1 MVKYFI
7 NLAFFVLCTSGICF
21 SQPDPITIQFVE
33 AQPLWEHL
41 TWDTTFYDIGNQPGI
56 NKYNVVVP
64 HQCYRFN
71 NDLIISS
78 YCLNHRAEFYGYI
91 LEQIDINSGQVR
103 WQNYSTYYNNGFQ
116 DHYKNMYLRDDGN
129 LEMIGIKRHGEYL
142 DTLFSYW
149 NIGGGQSNYVRKV
162 FDYNTGDLINT
173 VEGKDSI
180 RNIAPSYQVFYPIK
194 IDSAYLV
201 LHQTGKEVDGTIR
214 YGYDF
219 YTLNEYHN
227 LTDTLPI
234 STVFFETTD
243 SVSFWS
249 YGQPPFIKKLN
260 DSTLVCLLFQDRFY
274 PEKTKAQLIW
284 IDIKDYNNIKVLK
297 RIQVEDLI
305 QGDASSFLYF
315 NFNIVNEK
323 IYITQPY
330 YNNELEDHTAF
341 FVVLDRNGEI
351 LHNLTNC
358 VDDFHVYET
367 FSLIYS
373 SDSYDY
379 VAAFQSKTGRE
390 GFDILRIN
398 SGSDSLHYISSLTS
412 AIADEE
418 FTRQMEVSN
427 LFEDGIF
434 IIGAYTKKFGG
445 EENSA
450 VKYYGFDGQSL
461 GMQVQTNVEVT
472 PIEVDFNIFP
482 NPTNGN
488 ISIDFKQDFTGDISV
503 YDILGRKLKSFS
515 LLAQSYYQFDIS
527 SESSGL
533 YFITVFDQQY
543 KYSHSKTI
551 LLLQ

>member
-1 MVKYFI
+1 MKNHFI
-7 NLAFFVLCTSGICF
+7 NLIFFVLFSNGICF

-71 NDLIISS
+71 HDLIISS
-78 YCLNHRAEFYGYI
+78 YCINHRAELYGYV
-91 LEQIDINSGQVR
+91 LEQIDINSGTVK
-103 WQNYSTYYNNGFQ
+103 WQNYSTYYNGGFQ

-149 NIGGGQSNYVRKV
+149 NTGGGQSNYVRKV
-162 FDYNTGDLINT
+162 FEYNTGELINT

-194 IDSAYLV
+194 HDSAYVV
-201 LHQTGKEVDGTIR
+201 LHQTGKELAGTIK

-219 YTLNEYHN
+219 YILNAEHN
-227 LTDTLPI
+227 LTDTLPVA
-234 STVFFETTD
+234 SVLYETNDT
-243 SVSFWS
+243 SNFWS

-260 DSTLVCLLFQDRFY
+260 DSTLVCLIFQDRFY

-284 IDIKDYNNIKVLK
+284 IDIKDYHDIKVQK

-315 NFNIVNEK
+315 NFNVANEK

-330 YNNELEDHTAF
+330 YNDDLGDHTAF
-341 FVVLDRNGEI
+341 FVVLDKNGDI

-358 VDDFHVYET
+358 MDDFHVYET

-427 LFEDGIF
+427 LYEDGIF

-450 VKYYGFDGQSL
+450 VKYYAFNGQSL
-461 GMQVQTNVEVT
+461 GMEIATSIQSGTTE
-472 PIEVDFNIFP
+472 IDFNVYP
-482 NPTNGN
+482 NPTNGLLN
-488 ISIDFKQDFTGDISV
+488 FDFDDDFSGDISI
-503 YDILGRKLKSFS
+503 YDILGRQIKSIS
-515 LLAQSYYQFDIS
+515 LTAQGNYQIDLSTENRGWYIATIFDR
-527 SESSGL
+527 
-533 YFITVFDQQY
+533 
-543 KYSHSKTI
+543 HSKKFHTESI
-551 LLLQ
+551 LLLR